1 MKRHVPW
8 VYKKQTLQLIYYL
21 KVVHDLTK
29 QAKEKNVKSK
39 NIKLILPPPLFQN
52 KNKQPRK
59 TNDLIVKQERQVY
72 INNVFS

>member
-39 NIKLILPPPLFQN
+39 NIKLILPPPPSF
-52 KNKQPRK
+52 KTK
-59 TNDLIVKQERQVY
+59 TNNQERQT
-72 INNVFS
+72 I